1 MTAFNDLLRFGLEMA
16 GVAAL
21 AVWGWTAGSSGPV
34 RFVLAIG
41 APLALVIVWGLLVAP
56 NADSPLGPSV
66 RIVVGSMLLLG
77 AATALWLSG
86 HERAAITFA
95 VLNVVNTALMF
106 VLPA

>member
-41 APLALVIVWGLLVAP
+41 LRW
-56 NADSPLGPSV
+56 
-66 RIVVGSMLLLG
+66 R
-77 AATALWLSG
+77 W
-86 HERAAITFA
+86 
-95 VLNVVNTALMF
+95 
-106 VLPA
+106 